1 MEIVWT
7 VVEKVE
13 IFIERSG
20 EKKTNVTI
28 AKVVQNFFR
37 LLKFTHYAWQ
47 AYDLKALKFH
57 LRPFYQKFEI
67 VDS

>member
-20 EKKTNVTI
+20 EKNKRHDWKSSSKFFSTPKIYTLCLAGIRSKSTEISSKTI
-28 AKVVQNFFR
+28 
-37 LLKFTHYAWQ
+37 LSEILK
-47 AYDLKALKFH
+47 
-57 LRPFYQKFEI
+57 
-67 VDS
+67 